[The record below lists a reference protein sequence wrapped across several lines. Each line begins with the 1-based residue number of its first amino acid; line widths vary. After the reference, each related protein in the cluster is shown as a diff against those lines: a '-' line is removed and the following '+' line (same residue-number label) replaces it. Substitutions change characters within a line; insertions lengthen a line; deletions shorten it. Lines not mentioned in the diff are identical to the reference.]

1 MEMSNVVTMVC
12 FAIALMEKLKK
23 INQGKFSLDVR
34 LAASL
39 QVKK

>member
-1 MEMSNVVTMVC
+1 MELRMIGLTIVLVVTTW
-12 FAIALMEKLKK
+12 LLY
-23 INQGKFSLDVR
+23 R